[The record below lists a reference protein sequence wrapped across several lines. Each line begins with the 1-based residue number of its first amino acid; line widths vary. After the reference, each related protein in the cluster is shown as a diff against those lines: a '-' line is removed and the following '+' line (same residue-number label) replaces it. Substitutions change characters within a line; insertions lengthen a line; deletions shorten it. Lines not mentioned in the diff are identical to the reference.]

1 MSRGYGRIERAI
13 LDRLTEE
20 PDNAFTVEDLAEW
33 IYDEEWVDKKHRV
46 AILRALRTLRRS
58 NKNIGLYNDWTP
70 KIVIYNLGSG
80 KSYAMARQ
88 KNDELEGYRKHHSE
102 ADLRAWLEPGGK
114 HHHLVVEG
122 GAWWRHWQMEVAK
135 RDGDSA
141 RLAELEAEQD
151 RSVKELGPGLREAAD
166 KAGL

>member
-46 AILRALRTLRRS
+46 AILRASRSLRRS

-70 KIVIYNLGSG
+70 KIVVYNLGSG

-88 KNDELEGYRKHHSE
+88 KNDELAALMHGQEGCSVFAMEFGWRGLSG
-102 ADLRAWLEPGGK
+102 D
-114 HHHLVVEG
+114 VECC
-122 GAWWRHWQMEVAK
+122 R
-135 RDGDSA
+135 R
-141 RLAELEAEQD
+141 R
-151 RSVKELGPGLREAAD
+151 
-166 KAGL
+166 

>member
-1 MSRGYGRIERAI
+1 MPAGRPRRKFRNYPTPPATCVLYYTPDTYRPAAPGAAPRRLDAGEPIEA
-13 LDRLTEE
+13 
-20 PDNAFTVEDLAEW
+20 V
-33 IYDEEWVDKKHRV
+33 
-46 AILRALRTLRRS
+46 
-58 NKNIGLYNDWTP
+58 
-70 KIVIYNLGSG
+70 YNLGSG

-135 RDGDSA
+135 RDGDSV